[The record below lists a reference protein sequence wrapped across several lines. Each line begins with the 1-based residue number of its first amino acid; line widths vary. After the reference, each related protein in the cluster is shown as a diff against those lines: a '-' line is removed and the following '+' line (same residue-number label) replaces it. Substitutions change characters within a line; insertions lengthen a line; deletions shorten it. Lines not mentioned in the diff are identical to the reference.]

1 MMVVEEIRCISFIL
15 VQPAEEQIRQLA
27 PFRFVISLLQCV

>member
-1 MMVVEEIRCISFIL
+1 MMVVEEIRCIL